1 MTTETTATP
10 LHKELL
16 ELAAPVRDSV
26 LRHRFW
32 TGLREGGLPAT
43 ALARFVEQDTG
54 HLLPAYARALARCAA
69 AAPEDA
75 DAQLFGQSV
84 VGTLEAR
91 DGLLAAYRQ
100 LVPELDLPLLATATE
115 ALPATAAHAFF
126 FGAAS
131 ATSYAAGV
139 GALLPMVW
147 FNAEVSDHLR
157 DHVTPG
163 SRYAPW
169 IAVYHP
175 GEGYRYAVQAFLDL
189 ADRIGETCSARDR
202 QVLKDHFAQG
212 IRYELAFAECCA
224 GG

>member
-43 ALARFVEQDTG
+43 ALARFVEQDTA

-69 AAPEDA
+69 AAPEDG
-75 DAQLFGQSV
+75 DTQLFGQSV
-84 VGTLEAR
+84 IGTLEAR
-91 DGLLAAYRQ
+91 DGLRAAYRQ
-100 LVPELDLPLLATATE
+100 LVPELDLPLLAATTE
-115 ALPATAAHAFF
+115 ALPATAAHACF

-157 DHVTPG
+157 DHVVPG
-163 SRYAPW
+163 SRYAQW
-169 IAVYHP
+169 ISVYHP
-175 GEGYRYAVQAFLDL
+175 GDGYRYAVQAFLDL
-189 ADRIGETCSARDR
+189 TDRFGESCSARDR
-202 QVLKDHFAQG
+202 QVLKYHFAQG
-212 IRYELAFAECCA
+212 IRYELAFAESCA

>member
-1 MTTETTATP
+1 MTRETTAGP

-16 ELAAPVRDSV
+16 ELAAPVRDRV

-32 TGLREGGLPAT
+32 SGLREGGLPAT

-69 AAPEDA
+69 AAPEDG

-91 DGLLAAYRQ
+91 DGLRAAYRQ
-100 LVPELDLPLLATATE
+100 LAPGLDLPPLSPATE
-115 ALPATAAHAFF
+115 ALPATAAHAAF

-157 DHVTPG
+157 DHGAPG
-163 SRYAPW
+163 GRYAEW
-169 IAVYHP
+169 ITVYHP
-175 GEGYRYAVQAFLDL
+175 GDGYRYAVQAFLDL
-189 ADRIGETCSARDR
+189 TDRFGETCSARDR
-202 QVLKDHFAQG
+202 QVLRDHFLQG
-212 IRYELAFAECCA
+212 VRYELDFAECCA